1 MHECL
6 MQIDAIGK
14 ASGKLCSQ
22 IETLA
27 EKCTEHV
34 PRTLI
39 KARGSRAPIAEHL
52 VKTAENS
59 LKILQAWRRKFA
71 CFKRSDRL
79 KATGRALQTL
89 IKPRDKEPLL
99 DPVKRKRSAPAKRLR
114 LAEPAAPVIALPP
127 GSDGRPSQGRGA
139 ALTSCRR
146 SRTRAGAGAWAL
158 KARRGR
164 LLERTKR
171 RRRGTPSPRA
181 ARPCLMRAVW

>member
-99 DPVKRKRSAPAKRLR
+99 DPVKKDEERPAKRLR

-127 GSDGRPSQGRGA
+127 DLMGDRAKGA
-139 ALTSCRR
+139 APPLPLPPLPDSQWGKGLGAPR
-146 SRTRAGAGAWAL
+146 SPPRTDEAPPSRDAVPAG
-158 KARRGR
+158 
-164 LLERTKR
+164 
-171 RRRGTPSPRA
+171 RA
-181 ARPCLMRAVW
+181 ALFDACR